1 MTHSP
6 RALGVLAGAA
16 ALIITGMSPA
26 SAAIWRHDDAV
37 GDVQSQID
45 VFDEDTGGVTEGEF
59 VVAPDNTDT
68 DVSRVRVSHRT
79 HRISLKTTLR
89 DITASSGFVVYD
101 VRTDGR
107 RYSVMQRLG
116 RDRLFPAFDLSG
128 ANGGRVKCAGVRRT
142 VDRTANRATVS
153 IPRRC
158 LGRPAWVRVGAG
170 AVKFDLTDTSASY
183 LVDDALRDALV
194 NDSLGVSPRIA
205 RG

>member
-1 MTHSP
+1 MTHPS

-26 SAAIWRHDDAV
+26 SASIWRHDDAV
-37 GDVQSQID
+37 GDVHSQTDIID
-45 VFDEDTGGVTEGEF
+45 EETGEFIEGEF
-59 VVAPDNTDT
+59 TIAPENTDT
-68 DVSRVRVSHRT
+68 DVSRIRVSHRT
-79 HRISLKTTLR
+79 HRISLRTTLR
-89 DITASSGFVVYD
+89 DITRRSGFLVYD

-116 RDRLFPAFDLSG
+116 KDRLFPAFDLSR
-128 ANGGRVKCAGVRRT
+128 ANGRRVKCAGLTRT
-142 VDRTANRATVS
+142 VDRTTNRATVS

-158 LGRPAWVRVGAG
+158 LGRPDWVRIGAG
-170 AVKFDLTDTSASY
+170 AAKIDITDTSVSV

-194 NDSLGVSPRIA
+194 LDTLGLSPRIE

>member
-1 MTHSP
+1 VTHPS

-26 SAAIWRHDDAV
+26 SASIWRHDDAV
-37 GDVQSQID
+37 GDVHSQTDIID
-45 VFDEDTGGVTEGEF
+45 EETGEFIEGEF
-59 VVAPDNTDT
+59 VIAPENTDT
-68 DVSRVRVSHRT
+68 DVSRIRVSHRT
-79 HRISLKTTLR
+79 HRISLRTTLR
-89 DITASSGFVVYD
+89 DITRRSGFLVYD

-116 RDRLFPAFDLSG
+116 KDRLFPAFDLSR
-128 ANGGRVKCAGVRRT
+128 ANGGRVKCAGLTRT
-142 VDRTANRATVS
+142 VDRATNRATVS

-158 LGRPAWVRVGAG
+158 LGRPDWVRIGAG
-170 AVKFDLTDTSASY
+170 AAKIDITDTSVSV

-194 NDSLGVSPRIA
+194 LDTLGLSPRIE